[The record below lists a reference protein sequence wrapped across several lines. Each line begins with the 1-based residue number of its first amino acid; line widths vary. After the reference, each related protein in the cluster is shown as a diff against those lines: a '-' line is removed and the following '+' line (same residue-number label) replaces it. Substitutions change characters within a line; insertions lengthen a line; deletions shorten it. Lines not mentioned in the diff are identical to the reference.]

1 MNLKPIF
8 LAALV
13 AGLLPVSAIAQA
25 SPEVPASPSQQ
36 TPSAPT
42 PATSGPSEA
51 APKPPAPP
59 SAFAAKIAIVEFEQA
74 VILTNEGKRALD
86 EIKTKFQPKQ
96 TALEALNTEIVALQ
110 KQLQGAP
117 STMTDEE
124 RATRTKTLDTKQ
136 KQLDRDTEDARNSYQ
151 AELQDAYGKVAQ
163 KVHAVMLKY
172 VEKNGYT
179 ILLDVSN
186 EQQSPVMW
194 IAQEPN
200 SDITEAVVKAYNA
213 ESGIAA
219 PGAAPAA
226 ATHPKPATTTPHTT
240 TTTPHSTPAKP
251 PSQ

>member
-1 MNLKPIF
+1 MNLKPIL

-13 AGLLPVSAIAQA
+13 TGLVPVSAVAQA
-25 SPEVPASPSQQ
+25 SPELPA
-36 TPSAPT
+36 TPT
-42 PATSGPSEA
+42 PAPAASPA
-51 APKPPAPP
+51 ADAPKPPPP
-59 SAFAAKIAIVEFEQA
+59 PTAFAAKIAIVEFEQA
-74 VILTNEGKRALD
+74 VIATNEGKRALD
-86 EIKTKFQPKQ
+86 EIKTKFLPKQ
-96 TALEALNTEIVALQ
+96 TQLEALNTEIVGLQ

-186 EQQSPVMW
+186 EQASPVMW

-200 SDITEAVVKAYNA
+200 SDITEAVVKAYNT
-213 ESGIAA
+213 ESGVAA
-219 PGAAPAA
+219 PGAAAPAA

-240 TTTPHSTPAKP
+240 TTTPHTTTPKP

>member
-1 MNLKPIF
+1 MNHKLVF

-13 AGLLPVSAIAQA
+13 VGLVPAAAVAQA
-25 SPEVPASPSQQ
+25 SPEPPA
-36 TPSAPT
+36 APT
-42 PATSGPSEA
+42 PAPAAAPAAE
-51 APKPPAPP
+51 APKPPSPP

-74 VILTNEGKRALD
+74 VISTNEGQRAL
-86 EIKTKFQPKQ
+86 EQIKAKFQPKQ
-96 TALEALNTEIVALQ
+96 TQLEALNTEIVGLQ

-186 EQQSPVMW
+186 EQASPVMW
-194 IAQEPN
+194 IAHEPN
-200 SDITEAVVKAYNA
+200 SDITDAVVKAYNA
-213 ESGIAA
+213 ESGVAA
-219 PGAAPAA
+219 PGAAAPAA
-226 ATHPKPATTTPHTT
+226 ATHPKPAATTPHTT
-240 TTTPHSTPAKP
+240 TTPHATTPKP